1 MLLGACAGTTTRR
14 ESSQPWALEAD
25 RFHSDTRAYKHEG
38 SLQYSNDGKTPSPKE
53 RSRAPQADWL
63 GVLLIAEV
71 LQAMAAAPTRMREK
85 HSGRLDRRQSRAR
98 EVCFVRRKYANDYAG
113 RDPGRPDLF

>member
-38 SLQYSNDGKTPSPKE
+38 SLQCSNDGKTPSPKE
-53 RSRAPQADWL
+53 RSRALRADWL
-63 GVLLIAEV
+63 GVLLIVEA
-71 LQAMAAAPTRMREK
+71 LQEMAVVSMRMRAK
-85 HSGRLDRRQSRAR
+85 HSGRLDRRLSRAR

-113 RDPGRPDLF
+113 L